1 MEWQMTDELIQAV
14 EESAQEEIQSIREHA
29 AAQVARI
36 KEEARAEGR
45 KLQQQY
51 PEHWKNVALSERTAI
66 VAAREKARLE
76 LLQIKEEIFEET
88 FRRAEEELAGFRDRP
103 RYEAFLKHVILEA
116 LAELDGASALLHVD
130 KRDEALCNSIL
141 KTENQSHLVIA
152 DIESMGGVIASTTDE
167 SIIIRNTIESRLQR
181 SREVLRKEIFSIL
194 DGG

>member
-1 MEWQMTDELIQAV
+1 MEWQMTEELIQAV

-29 AAQVARI
+29 AEQARRI
-36 KEEARAEGR
+36 VEEAQAEGL
-45 KLQQQY
+45 KLKQHY
-51 PEHWKNVALSERTAI
+51 PEYWKNLAAVERTAI

-88 FRRAEEELAGFRDRP
+88 FCRAEEELVAFRDRP
-103 RYEAFLKHVILEA
+103 HYEDFLKFSILEA
-116 LAELDGASALLHVD
+116 LAELDGASAHLHVD
-130 KRDEALCNSIL
+130 CRDEALCTGIL
-141 KTENQSHLVIA
+141 KDLNQRHTIVA

-167 SIIIRNTIESRLQR
+167 SVIAKNTIETRLKR

>member
-14 EESAQEEIQSIREHA
+14 EQSAQEEIQSIREYA

-45 KLQQQY
+45 KLHQQY

-76 LLQIKEEIFEET
+76 LLQIKEAIFEET
-88 FRRAEEELAGFRDRP
+88 FRHAEEELAGFRDRP
-103 RYEAFLKHVILEA
+103 GYEEFLKHVILEA

-130 KRDEALCNSIL
+130 KRDEALCHSIL
-141 KTENQSHLVIA
+141 KKENQSHSVVA

-167 SIIIRNTIESRLQR
+167 FIIVRNTIESRLLR
-181 SREVLRKEIFSIL
+181 SREVLRKEVFSIL

>member
-14 EESAQEEIQSIREHA
+14 EQSAQEEIRGIREYA

-45 KLQQQY
+45 KLQQHY
-51 PEHWKNVALSERTAI
+51 PEQWKNMALSERTAI

-76 LLQIKEEIFEET
+76 LLQIKEGIFEET
-88 FRRAEEELAGFRDRP
+88 FRHAEEEFAGFRDRP
-103 RYEAFLKHVILEA
+103 RYEEFLRHVILEA

-141 KTENQSHLVIA
+141 KKENQSHLVIA

-167 SIIIRNTIESRLQR
+167 FIIVRNTIESRLQR

>member
-1 MEWQMTDELIQAV
+1 MTDELIQAV
-14 EESAQEEIQSIREHA
+14 EQSAQEEIRGIREYA

-45 KLQQQY
+45 KLQQHY
-51 PEHWKNVALSERTAI
+51 PEQWKNMALSERTAI

-76 LLQIKEEIFEET
+76 LLQIKEGIFEET
-88 FRRAEEELAGFRDRP
+88 FRHAEEEFAGFRDRP
-103 RYEAFLKHVILEA
+103 RYEEFLRHVILEA

-141 KTENQSHLVIA
+141 KKENQSHLVIA

-167 SIIIRNTIESRLQR
+167 FIIVRNTIESRLQR